1 MVAVSASSDPDRATM
16 TTTSSSQRSQASS
29 LLTDVSQVPIYNIN
43 TCVEFSMLHQ
53 VRPSESLR
61 QRGFS
66 CRLFVP

>member
-1 MVAVSASSDPDRATM
+1 MVAVSASSDPDRAAM

-29 LLTDVSQVPIYNIN
+29 SLTDVSQVPIYNIN
-43 TCVEFSMLHQ
+43 TLVEFSMLHQ